1 MFNEGGWLMQKN
13 STNRVDKPHNLH
25 YLAKPYEIWLYLLAL
40 LPMLIMFLLIFVDSE
55 GISLDGMRFVGFNNF
70 SNLAQKSILIA
81 FWNSVKFSVLA
92 TLLALVFGYL
102 VAYSL
107 YKSKFKHKNMI
118 LLLLILPM
126 WSNILIRI
134 LALRNIMQP
143 NNIVT
148 SFIEYI
154 FHLTPNSISFNNL
167 LGTDFAVL
175 IGLCITY
182 LPYVILPIYTA
193 LEKID
198 LSLIEASEDL
208 GMTDFKTFWKVIFPL
223 TNKGMISGSIMV
235 LLPCLSGFAI
245 PNILGDGNILLI
257 GNIIEQYFT
266 NVNYNMGALLATI
279 ILVII
284 LSSIFVVNKFDK
296 EGETLI

>member
-25 YLAKPYEIWLYLLAL
+25 YLAKPYQIWLYLLAL

-92 TLLALVFGYL
+92 TLVVLIFGYL

-143 NNIVT
+143 NNIIT

-154 FHLTPNSISFNNL
+154 FHLTSNSISFNNL